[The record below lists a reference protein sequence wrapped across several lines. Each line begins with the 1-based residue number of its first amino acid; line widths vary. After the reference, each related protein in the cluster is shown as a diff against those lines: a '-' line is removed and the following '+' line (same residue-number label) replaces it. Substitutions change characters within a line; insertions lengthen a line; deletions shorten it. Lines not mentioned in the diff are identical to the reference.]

1 MSTQHQMKHQL
12 LILLGGIGLL
22 LGLPLCA
29 VAGLSE
35 PVSSLDESPIVED
48 FGFVRAEF
56 SADAIERMGGS
67 EATSRVVGYRPADTN
82 YHNKAVLI
90 VRTDSSGNIVLM
102 NLLLDLSL
110 TQDTAQYWYAARLTK
125 AFFNSTL
132 DEDAVE
138 PFHPLLAQIAYPRL
152 LRMRLPQ
159 EKPEHLPDFPTSDYM
174 TFIGRQRIFA
184 RTYGAVSMVM
194 ELTTVEEL
202 PMTSILLQRAS

>member
-1 MSTQHQMKHQL
+1 MKHQL

-35 PVSSLDESPIVED
+35 PVSSLDESPIVEE
-48 FGFVRAEF
+48 FGFARTEF
-56 SADAIERMGGS
+56 SADAIERMGGP
-67 EATSRVVGYRPADTN
+67 EAMSRVFGYRPADTN

-90 VRTDSSGNIVLM
+90 VRTDSLGNIISM
-102 NLLLDLSL
+102 NLMMDAIL
-110 TQDTAQYWYAARLTK
+110 TQDTAQYWYAARLTQ

-152 LRMRLPQ
+152 LRIRLPQ
-159 EKPEHLPDFPTSDYM
+159 EKPEHLPDFPTSDYL
-174 TFIGRQRIFA
+174 TFIGRQQIFMKA
-184 RTYGAVSMVM
+184 YGAVSMVM
-194 ELTTVEEL
+194 ELTTVEER
-202 PMTSILLQRAS
+202 PMTSILLQRVS